1 MNVRWSALIFGA
13 ALVMASCSRK
23 AEPAKA
29 QTRVEEKEDERE
41 PHEDEVAQDCLA
53 FVGATKVVAEAPRAD
68 CPGCSAEGSNLLAF
82 RQMRMERISCSAEAC
97 QATVTLRVAF
107 NSGRAG
113 TISGGLTAWI
123 SPEQKAQYL
132 SGQAPAGEQV
142 YRVKI
147 TYKHTAKGWRAIE
160 FDKADPQ

>member
-1 MNVRWSALIFGA
+1 MNVRWSALILGA

-29 QTRVEEKEDERE
+29 ETHVQETEDERQ

-53 FVGATKVVAEAPRAD
+53 FVGATKVVPEAARPD
-68 CPGCSAEGSNLLAF
+68 CPGCPGEGANLLAF
-82 RQMRMERISCSAEAC
+82 RQMLMEQISCSAETC

-107 NSGRAG
+107 NPGLPG

-132 SGQAPAGEQV
+132 SGQPPEGEQV

-147 TYKHTAKGWRAIE
+147 TYKHTAKGWRPIE